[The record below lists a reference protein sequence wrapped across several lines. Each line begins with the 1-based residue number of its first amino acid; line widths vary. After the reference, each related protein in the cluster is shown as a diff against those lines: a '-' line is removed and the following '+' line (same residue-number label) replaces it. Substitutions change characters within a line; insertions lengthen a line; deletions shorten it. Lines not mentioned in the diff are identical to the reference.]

1 MRNLEL
7 YSNGNQK
14 RFKRVLENYALTE
27 KSLKEKV
34 NVLMTKAIE
43 FKKQYIQTSDKIK
56 TEIFEKAGKDIVL
69 NEKMFKTFLDL
80 ADKITEGKDVD
91 KKISKIIEK
100 NLESKYVSKS
110 TKAFIDGY
118 VYNSDPRKEFK
129 MPDFDDVIDDEEQIK
144 DLSVDASNLVVSLQE
159 GLLERTKM
167 SSIKTMLNDI
177 VFTLSVLISNDN
189 EEIKPSAINKIV
201 DMEVTKDGF
210 PDKEKKPK
218 MYSLIENLNTTTRL
232 YNKLGLDSFNE
243 KLSNFGLLVKEEKEF
258 VATTKWT
265 EGMVEISEGIYQE
278 F

>member
-7 YSNGNQK
+7 YSNRNQK

-27 KSLKEKV
+27 KPLKEKV

-56 TEIFEKAGKDIVL
+56 TEIFENAGKDIVL

-159 GLLERTKM
+159 GVLERTKM
-167 SSIKTMLNDI
+167 TSIKSLLNDV

-265 EGMVEISEGIYQE
+265 EGMVEISEGNYQE

>member
-7 YSNGNQK
+7 YSNRNQK
-14 RFKRVLENYALTE
+14 RFKRLLENYALTE
-27 KSLKEKV
+27 KPLKEKV

-56 TEIFEKAGKDIVL
+56 TEIFENAGKDIVL

-159 GLLERTKM
+159 GVLERTKM

-265 EGMVEISEGIYQE
+265 EGMVEISEGNYQE

>member
-7 YSNGNQK
+7 YSNRNQK

-27 KSLKEKV
+27 KPLKEKV

-56 TEIFEKAGKDIVL
+56 TEIFENAGKDIVL

-100 NLESKYVSKS
+100 NLEAKYVSKS

-129 MPDFDDVIDDEEQIK
+129 MPDFDDVIDGEEQIK
-144 DLSVDASNLVVSLQE
+144 DLSIDASNLVVSLQE
-159 GLLERTKM
+159 GVLERTKM
-167 SSIKTMLNDI
+167 TSIKSLLNDV

-243 KLSNFGLLVKEEKEF
+243 IGRASCRERV
-258 VATTKWT
+258 
-265 EGMVEISEGIYQE
+265 
-278 F
+278 

>member
-7 YSNGNQK
+7 YSNRNQK

-27 KSLKEKV
+27 KPLKEKV

-56 TEIFEKAGKDIVL
+56 TEIFENAGKDIVL

-118 VYNSDPRKEFK
+118 VYNSDSRKEFK

-159 GLLERTKM
+159 GVLERTKM
-167 SSIKTMLNDI
+167 TSIKSLLNDV

-218 MYSLIENLNTTTRL
+218 MYSLIESLNTTARL

-265 EGMVEISEGIYQE
+265 EGMVEISEGNYQE

>member
-14 RFKRVLENYALTE
+14 RFKRILENYALTE
-27 KSLKEKV
+27 KPLKEKV

-56 TEIFEKAGKDIVL
+56 TEIFENAGKDIVL

-159 GLLERTKM
+159 GVLERTKM

-265 EGMVEISEGIYQE
+265 EGMVEISEGNYQE

>member
-7 YSNGNQK
+7 YSKSKQK
-14 RFKRVLENYALTE
+14 TFKRVLENYALTE
-27 KSLKEKV
+27 KPLKEKV
-34 NVLMTKAIE
+34 NVLMTTAIE

-56 TEIFEKAGKDIVL
+56 TEIFENAGKDIVL

-100 NLESKYVSKS
+100 NLEAKYVSKS

-129 MPDFDDVIDDEEQIK
+129 MPDFDDVIDGEEQIK

-159 GLLERTKM
+159 GVLERTKM
-167 SSIKTMLNDI
+167 TSIKSLLNDV

-265 EGMVEISEGIYQE
+265 EGMVEISEGNYQE